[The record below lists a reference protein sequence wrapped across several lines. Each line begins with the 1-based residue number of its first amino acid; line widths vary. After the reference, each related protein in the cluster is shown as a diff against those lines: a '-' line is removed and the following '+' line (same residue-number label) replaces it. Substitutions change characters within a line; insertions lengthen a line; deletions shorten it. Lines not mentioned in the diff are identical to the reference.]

1 MRQKKQQRYTHS
13 LILAGILCLS
23 SCTTANYSYN
33 CPVYPVAGKPVY
45 EELKNI
51 PYQGYE
57 DFWEWMGRINKL
69 RGELEICR

>member
-1 MRQKKQQRYTHS
+1 MYQKKRQRYMRN

-23 SCTTANYSYN
+23 SCATASYNN

-69 RGELEICR
+69 RGELEICL

>member
-1 MRQKKQQRYTHS
+1 MASYD
-13 LILAGILCLS
+13 
-23 SCTTANYSYN
+23 NY

-69 RGELEICR
+69 KGELDICQKSLI

>member
-1 MRQKKQQRYTHS
+1 M
-13 LILAGILCLS
+13 
-23 SCTTANYSYN
+23 ANYNNY
-33 CPVYPVAGKPVY
+33 CPIYPVAGKPVY

-69 RGELEICR
+69 KGELEICQ